1 MTSVTRTRTA
11 RSGRAR
17 PAIAAHRLLL
27 VIAALTLAPSGRA
40 WAGNEANFV
49 LYTHHTEEKGEVEF
63 EYMMDFSTDVKG
75 EPPYMANMLEFDYGV
90 TNWWTLEFMA
100 EGQQTE
106 GQDYVNTGWR
116 LENRFRLFPYG
127 TFLNPVIYTEYE
139 SLKPETKFLM
149 EVSGRTDAPES
160 PGPEKDERIGET
172 RLILGEDISDRLDA
186 AFNWINETD
195 TRTGDTAFGYVFGL
209 NYTIYG
215 GMGMSGMPGMT
226 MGNERSSSHG
236 EHEGSASPSRLFAV
250 SHVMLGLEM
259 FGGLGDTN
267 LGLTLDPNVT
277 AHYASANLMMQFENG
292 LHLMVGLAEGLTEVS
307 QDRLIRTMV
316 KYEF

>member
-1 MTSVTRTRTA
+1 MA
-11 RSGRAR
+11 FLIGAW
-17 PAIAAHRLLL
+17 
-27 VIAALTLAPSGRA
+27 TLAPSAA

-49 LYTHHTEEKGEVEF
+49 LYTHHTEKKGEVEF
-63 EYMMDFSTDVKG
+63 KYMMDFSTDVKG

-90 TNWWTLEFMA
+90 TDWWTLEFMA
-100 EGQQTE
+100 EGQQTK
-106 GQDYVNTGWR
+106 GFDYVNTGWR

-139 SLKPETKFLM
+139 SLKPDTKYLM
-149 EVSGRTDAPES
+149 EVSGRTDTPEP
-160 PGPEKDERIGET
+160 PGPEKDERIAET
-172 RLILGEDISDRLDA
+172 RLILGEDLSNRLDA

-215 GMGMSGMPGMT
+215 MGMYGMPGMAGT
-226 MGNERSSSHG
+226 PGMAMGHGRSSSHG
-236 EHEGSASPSRLFAV
+236 EHEGSASRPFAV

-259 FGGLGDTN
+259 FGGMGDTE
-267 LGLTLDPNVT
+267 LGLTLNPDIT
-277 AHYASANLMMQFENG
+277 AHYASANLMIQFESG
-292 LHLMVGLAEGLTEVS
+292 LHLMVGLTEGLTEVS

-316 KYEF
+316 AYEF